1 MTGGVLT
8 TTGEEGRVGS
18 QLGAAADFQ
27 ATVAAERYL
36 TYAAN
41 VSYSLLH
48 VRSFIAFNSWQSS
61 KYSYISVST
70 DLGEYLRALN
80 LHSDRQTER
89 NK

>member
-1 MTGGVLT
+1 M
-8 TTGEEGRVGS
+8 GS

-41 VSYSLLH
+41 VTYSLLH